1 MGLLAQEKLPGQL
14 RAAFTD
20 VLSPELVNHLHDNLV
35 PLRADVL
42 ASQESQKQHHYEM
55 VEKLSEHYTGL
66 SLGIQALKEDLR
78 SPMIMQQRIESCLS
92 SASCPR
98 NPGPRNLS
106 GFKQVGIGLKVDS
119 RQRGWPLDTDSDESD
134 WQPNDRGSHAWDR
147 NNAAEQLSEN
157 VGEESLR
164 DV

>member
-20 VLSPELVNHLHDNLV
+20 VLSPELVSHLHDNLV

-42 ASQESQKQHHYEM
+42 ASQESQKKHHYEM

-78 SPMIMQQRIESCLS
+78 SSTIVQQRIESCLS

-98 NPGPRNLS
+98 NPGPRNPL
-106 GFKQVGIGLKVDS
+106 GFKQVGISVKVDS

-147 NNAAEQLSEN
+147 NNAAEQVSEN